1 MDLSREALKKL
12 ESSQNIWFSSV
23 RPNGHPHMAP
33 IWFAWYQEKLYVCIE
48 AESVKG
54 RNVVKNPFVV
64 LALEDG
70 SNPVICEGRAEPL
83 TAPWPEAVTTIFM
96 RKYDWDLNVEK
107 RYTQLLMVTPE
118 KWLYW

>member
-1 MDLSREALKKL
+1 MDLSPEALQKL

-23 RPNGHPHMAP
+23 RPNGHPHLAP
-33 IWFAWYQEKLYVCIE
+33 IWFAWYEGKLYVCIE

-54 RNVVKNPFVV
+54 RNIAKNPFVV

-70 SNPVICEGRAEPL
+70 SNPVICEGRAKPVA
-83 TAPWPEAVTTIFM
+83 TPWPEAVTAIFK

-107 RYTQLLMVTPE
+107 RYTQLLIVTPE